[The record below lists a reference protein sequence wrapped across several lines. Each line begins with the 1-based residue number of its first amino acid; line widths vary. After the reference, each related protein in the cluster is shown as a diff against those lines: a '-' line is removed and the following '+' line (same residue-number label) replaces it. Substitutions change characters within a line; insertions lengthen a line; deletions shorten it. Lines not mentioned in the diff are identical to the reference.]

1 MQMTKINELLFFSF
15 LNALQEKQKSLELVT
30 GIETQTQRRKN
41 KFFEINK
48 GPSVTS
54 SKVWCLTKFE

>member
-15 LNALQEKQKSLELVT
+15 LNALQERQKSLELVT
-30 GIETQTQRRKN
+30 GIETQTLKRKN

-48 GPSVTS
+48 GPSVANS
-54 SKVWCLTKFE
+54 RFGV